1 MWIFQEGEPLNY
13 LANFLHSSGQLLSDK
28 AAVTNR
34 RPEYDD
40 PISSSHLGNSPV
52 QRIQLIAAFAN
63 DFRVN

>member
-1 MWIFQEGEPLNY
+1 MWIFQEGEPLNH
-13 LANFLHSSGQLLSDK
+13 LTNILHSSDQLLSDE

>member
-1 MWIFQEGEPLNY
+1 MGIFQEGEPLNH
-13 LANFLHSSGQLLSDK
+13 LANFLYSSDQLLSDE
-28 AAVTNR
+28 AAVANR
-34 RPEYDD
+34 CPENDD